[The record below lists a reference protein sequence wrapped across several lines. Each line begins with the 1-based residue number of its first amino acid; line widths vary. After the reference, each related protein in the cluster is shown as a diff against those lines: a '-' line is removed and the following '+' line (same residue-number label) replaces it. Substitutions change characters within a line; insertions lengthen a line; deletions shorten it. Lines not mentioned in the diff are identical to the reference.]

1 MKHTFFIMP
10 RTDLAYETVA
20 SHEEN
25 DGILFSEMS
34 YGRFTVSS
42 MSIISEEAEK
52 KTGKPRGS
60 YHTIFAGHT
69 QNLADDEREVLK
81 DLIASLLSE
90 ASGINIS
97 NDSTILIAGLGNRCL
112 TADAVGPLV
121 VDKVT
126 VTRELKYGNS
136 ELFRKLGCACI
147 SAIAPGTAAQT
158 GIEAADIISGAVNT
172 VSPDVV
178 IVVDALAARSCSRL
192 ATTLQISDTGIAPG
206 SGIGNTRT
214 PITKETIGVPV
225 ISLGI
230 PTVVDSSSLVYD
242 LLESSGIAHQ
252 NVDPEFSRVLNNSHS
267 FYVSPKDIDVTVED
281 VSSLIA
287 AAIDRLAGF

>member
-69 QNLADDEREVLK
+69 QNLADDEREVLR

>member
-1 MKHTFFIMP
+1 MKHTYYTVP
-10 RTDLAYETVA
+10 RTDLAYEAVA
-20 SHEEN
+20 THEKN
-25 DGILFSEMS
+25 DGILFSERS
-34 YGRFTVSS
+34 HGRFNVSS

-60 YHTIFAGHT
+60 YHTVFAGQT
-69 QNLADDEREVLK
+69 QNLTDDEREALK

-90 ASGINIS
+90 ASGINI
-97 NDSTILIAGLGNRCL
+97 NGNSTLLIAGLGNRSL

-126 VTRELKYGNS
+126 VTRELKYSNG
-136 ELFRKLGCACI
+136 ELFRKLECACI
-147 SAIAPGTAAQT
+147 SAVAPGTAAQT
-158 GIEAADIISGAVNT
+158 GIEAADIIAGAVRT
-172 VSPDVV
+172 VSPDAV

-214 PITKETIGVPV
+214 PITKETIGVPI

-242 LLESSGIAHQ
+242 ILESSGITHQ
-252 NVDPEFSRVLNNSHS
+252 NVDPDLSRVLNNSRS